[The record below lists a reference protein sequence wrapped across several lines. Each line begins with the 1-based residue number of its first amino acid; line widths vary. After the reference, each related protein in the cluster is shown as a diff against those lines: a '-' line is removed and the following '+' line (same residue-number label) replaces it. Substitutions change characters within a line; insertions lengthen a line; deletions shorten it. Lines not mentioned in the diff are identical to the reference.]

1 MVHAT
6 FQKTPISLST
16 QGKSRFLD
24 TSLNVT
30 SRMKSLHEG
39 ALTPRL
45 HLLEKASGSKYNST
59 SGLSPRE
66 QLERQVELH
75 FSTQKEA

>member
-39 ALTPRL
+39 ALTPLL

-66 QLERQVELH
+66 QLERQVEFH
-75 FSTQKEA
+75 SSTEDEA